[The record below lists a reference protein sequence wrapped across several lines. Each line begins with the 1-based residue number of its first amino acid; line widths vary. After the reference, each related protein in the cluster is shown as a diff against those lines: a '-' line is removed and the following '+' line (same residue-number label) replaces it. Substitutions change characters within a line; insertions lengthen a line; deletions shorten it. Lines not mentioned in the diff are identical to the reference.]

1 MCLKY
6 GFRAC
11 FGGRGGVWPSFPE
24 RCRLELRRAGPLLI
38 LAVFGLVAGYA
49 VANWYWTSQPIM
61 MTVHVPDG
69 IDIVAKANI
78 NPLLSWNGMSK
89 VAFADLVESNGFFDG
104 SEVDLE
110 PGTKYVFVRVG
121 ETNAGRFFTRVNA
134 SYPAGMAVSCTVA
147 IVDRRDIG
155 EYPTVAHWHDLGLI
169 ALDGSQSLELKAN
182 GDPLYLV
189 SEPVEHMR
197 YAMYAFTVSPGTLPP
212 GDHVLTVQVHLGD
225 TP

>member
-38 LAVFGLVAGYA
+38 LAVFGLVAGYGIA
-49 VANWYWTSQPIM
+49 SWYWTSQPIM

-89 VAFADLVESNGFFDG
+89 VAFADLVESDAFFDG
-104 SEVDLE
+104 GEVGLTA
-110 PGTKYVFVRVG
+110 GVSYVFVRIG
-121 ETNAGRFFTRVNA
+121 EANVAQFFTRVNA
-134 SYPAGMAVSCTVA
+134 SYAPGMVVSCTVS
-147 IVDRRDIG
+147 IVDRRNTG
-155 EYPTVAHWHDLGLI
+155 EYPAPSHWHDLGVIAVDGSESLQLI
-169 ALDGSQSLELKAN
+169 ANGS
-182 GDPLYLV
+182 PLYLV
-189 SEPVEHMR
+189 SEPTDHTRFILYSFNVGK
-197 YAMYAFTVSPGTLPP
+197 GTLPP
-212 GDHVLTVQVHLGD
+212 GDYPLTVQVHLGD
-225 TP
+225 TA